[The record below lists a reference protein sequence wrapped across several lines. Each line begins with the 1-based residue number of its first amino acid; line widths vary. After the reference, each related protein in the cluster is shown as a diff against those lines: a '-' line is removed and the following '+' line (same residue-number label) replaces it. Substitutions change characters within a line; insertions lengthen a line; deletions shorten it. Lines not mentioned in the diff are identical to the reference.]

1 MKSKFQCSY
10 IEFFRTRLYLLI
22 LVTEMAAFCDNDTV
36 ELFGWK
42 DKALKDQDIY
52 NLTLSE
58 KICPP
63 FMGQSISL

>member
-42 DKALKDQDIY
+42 DKALKAQDIY
-52 NLTLSE
+52 NLTLSR
-58 KICPP
+58 KKFAHPSWDN
-63 FMGQSISL
+63 Q